1 MVPAGGHRALAVMT
15 ARSPYIAFYSC
26 RGEPDPAAI
35 REICSGDPLFV
46 IAVMRSAY
54 SAGRWGRA
62 LGQLPENA
70 LPAIPPVFRQE
81 IGSGACSIVEP
92 GQSTRLSVPREECLG
107 LERQAVWSAEHI
119 ESRLSDY
126 YEGRPNIF
134 VESLK
139 VKL

>member
-1 MVPAGGHRALAVMT
+1 MTRSIIGAAGRG
-15 ARSPYIAFYSC
+15 
-26 RGEPDPAAI
+26 GEPDPAAI
-35 REICSGDPLFV
+35 QEICTGDPLFV

-54 SAGRWGRA
+54 SAGRWGHA
-62 LGQLPENA
+62 LGRLPEKT

-81 IGSGACSIVEP
+81 VGSGACSIVEP
-92 GQSTRLSVPREECLG
+92 GHSTRLPVPREECLG

-119 ESRLSDY
+119 ESRLSDH
-126 YEGRPNIF
+126 YEGRPNVF

>member
-1 MVPAGGHRALAVMT
+1 MVPAGGQRALAVMT

-35 REICSGDPLFV
+35 HEICSGDPLFV
-46 IAVMRSAY
+46 IAVMRAAY
-54 SAGRWGRA
+54 SAGRWGRVLA
-62 LGQLPENA
+62 RLPETA

-119 ESRLSDY
+119 ELRLSDY

>member
-1 MVPAGGHRALAVMT
+1 MVRSGGHHALAVMT

-35 REICSGDPLFV
+35 QEICSGAPLFV

-62 LGQLPENA
+62 LGRLPETA
-70 LPAIPPVFRQE
+70 LPLIPPVFKQE

-119 ESRLSDY
+119 ESRLSDF